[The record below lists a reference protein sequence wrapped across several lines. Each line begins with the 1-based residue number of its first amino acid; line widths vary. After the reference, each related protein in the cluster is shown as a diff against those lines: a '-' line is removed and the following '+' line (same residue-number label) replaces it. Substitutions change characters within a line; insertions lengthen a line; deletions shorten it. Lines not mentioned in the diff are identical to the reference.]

1 MPETRARGTGHQI
14 LLLVLITVV
23 AVHTAFYT
31 EDSHATTQTRLT
43 LCVSVPS
50 CVSTLQDNGEHAMVR
65 HEAAEAL
72 GAIADDSC
80 IKLLKDYSACEEPI
94 VADSCIV
101 ALDMIAHERSGA
113 FEYAD
118 LGES

>member
-1 MPETRARGTGHQI
+1 
-14 LLLVLITVV
+14 
-23 AVHTAFYT
+23 
-31 EDSHATTQTRLT
+31 
-43 LCVSVPS
+43 
-50 CVSTLQDNGEHAMVR
+50 MVR

-72 GAIADDSC
+72 GAIGDEACVRLLEEYASDAD
-80 IKLLKDYSACEEPI
+80 AI

-118 LGES
+118 MGHS